1 MLETTRTYW
10 HQPAAPLAAE
20 PQAPA
25 GLNAAVRSLFAK
37 LSSGAPEAAATPDH
51 ASIRRL
57 PAVWETDPGRRPL
70 PRASDG
76 PEEAEA
82 DRDRASARRDHAH
95 AAFRTVEGG
104 EQAALDAALGVVE
117 AEIARLRQAVLVYG
131 EALKAIRVY
140 GPDEETREAAAAAL
154 DRAPER
160 LRTAAP
166 VPHADR
172 AAAGPADG

>member
-25 GLNAAVRSLFAK
+25 KLNAAVRSLFAR
-37 LSSGAPEAAATPDH
+37 LSTGAPEWPVPA
-51 ASIRRL
+51 IRRL

-70 PRASDG
+70 RRVADDPDESD
-76 PEEAEA
+76 A
-82 DRDRASARRDHAH
+82 DRDRASVRRAHAH
-95 AAFRTVEGG
+95 AAYRTVEGG

-117 AEIARLRQAVLVYG
+117 AEVARLRHAVLVYG

-140 GPDEETREAAAAAL
+140 GPDEETREAAATAL
-154 DRAPER
+154 SRAPER
-160 LRTAAP
+160 LRAAAP
-166 VPHADR
+166 VPQADR
-172 AAAGPADG
+172 AATGGANG

>member
-25 GLNAAVRSLFAK
+25 GLNAAVRSLFAR
-37 LSSGAPEAAATPDH
+37 LSNGATEAPAPA
-51 ASIRRL
+51 IRSF
-57 PAVWETDPGRRPL
+57 PAVWETDRDPLRR
-70 PRASDG
+70 ADQQD
-76 PEEAEA
+76 EAEPG
-82 DRDRASARRDHAH
+82 DRASARRAHAH

-117 AEIARLRQAVLVYG
+117 AEVVRLRQAVLVYG

-140 GPDEETREAAAAAL
+140 GPDEETREAAAMAL
-154 DRAPER
+154 RRAPER
-160 LRTAAP
+160 LRAAAP
-166 VPHADR
+166 VPRAER
-172 AAAGPADG
+172 AATGAADG

>member
-25 GLNAAVRSLFAK
+25 GLNAAVRSLFAR
-37 LSSGAPEAAATPDH
+37 LSTGAPEGPVPA
-51 ASIRRL
+51 IRRL

-70 PRASDG
+70 RRAADD
-76 PEEAEA
+76 PEEADA
-82 DRDRASARRDHAH
+82 DPRASARRAHAH

-117 AEIARLRQAVLVYG
+117 AEVARLRQAVLVYG

-154 DRAPER
+154 SRAPER
-160 LRTAAP
+160 LRAAAP
-166 VPHADR
+166 VPQADR
-172 AAAGPADG
+172 AATGGANG

>member
-37 LSSGAPEAAATPDH
+37 LSSGAPEAPATPDC

-57 PAVWETDPGRRPL
+57 PAVWETDPGRTPL
-70 PRASDG
+70 PRADDPDG
-76 PEEAEA
+76 VDS
-82 DRDRASARRDHAH
+82 DRDRTTARRAHAH
-95 AAFRTVEGG
+95 AAFRTVERG

-117 AEIARLRQAVLVYG
+117 AEVARLRQAVLVYG

-140 GPDEETREAAAAAL
+140 GPDEETREAAATAL
-154 DRAPER
+154 SRAPER
-160 LRTAAP
+160 LRAAAP
-166 VPHADR
+166 VPQADR
-172 AAAGPADG
+172 AAQAAAHG